1 MKFGIIKSKID
12 YVLTE
17 SFKNE
22 IHFKEEMKYF
32 KKNIL
37 ENKTLGKLFYLY
49 DELSSK
55 KNIDKKIV
63 DDYINGSITIY
74 ENLINKIKSNDLKKL
89 NYWLDGISVENTY
102 ENIDNVF
109 STDILK
115 LESKIKSKQILTE
128 SLTQAEKKQNEVIN
142 IPVSSMIKLA
152 NKTLNNYLNTLD
164 EGSKKE
170 LVKLLSEDDNT
181 LEQEYNIIKE
191 QVIGKLTNHQKVS
204 DNETSSKID
213 ETITKIKNE
222 KYDKLTF
229 FKLKDLNENL

>member
-1 MKFGIIKSKID
+1 
-12 YVLTE
+12 
-17 SFKNE
+17 
-22 IHFKEEMKYF
+22 
-32 KKNIL
+32 
-37 ENKTLGKLFYLY
+37 
-49 DELSSK
+49 
-55 KNIDKKIV
+55 
-63 DDYINGSITIY
+63 
-74 ENLINKIKSNDLKKL
+74 
-89 NYWLDGISVENTY
+89 
-102 ENIDNVF
+102 
-109 STDILK
+109 
-115 LESKIKSKQILTE
+115 
-128 SLTQAEKKQNEVIN
+128 
-142 IPVSSMIKLA
+142 
-152 NKTLNNYLNTLD
+152 LNTLD